1 MTGTADTTM
10 PNAAAP
16 RGVLAGSAML
26 TGSGLSN
33 QLGAAIGALAFD
45 SLGTAGVVA
54 VRQLV
59 SAAILLPVAR
69 PRLRSYTWAQW
80 WPALLLGLVLA
91 TMNLSLYAA
100 VDRIGLGLA
109 VTLEFLGPL
118 AVALSS
124 SRTRADLLLAAGAAV
139 GVYVLLLPDGSSDLL
154 GYAFGLLAACC
165 WASYILLNRMLGGRL
180 TGLQAPAT
188 ATLVSS
194 LLTLPI
200 TVQLIADGKFLG
212 WPLLLAALSG
222 LLCSVIPY
230 SIDIIALRWVTTRFF
245 GVFMSINP
253 MFAALAG
260 VVVLGQVPVAHEWIG
275 MAMIVG
281 VNAVAVLRGL
291 RGRRSAEETRRDS
304 ETQ

>member
-1 MTGTADTTM
+1 
-10 PNAAAP
+10 
-16 RGVLAGSAML
+16 ML
-26 TGSGLSN
+26 
-33 QLGAAIGALAFD
+33 
-45 SLGTAGVVA
+45 V
-54 VRQLV
+54 
-59 SAAILLPVAR
+59 
-69 PRLRSYTWAQW
+69 
-80 WPALLLGLVLA
+80 
-91 TMNLSLYAA
+91 
-100 VDRIGLGLA
+100 
-109 VTLEFLGPL
+109 GP
-118 AVALSS
+118 
-124 SRTRADLLLAAGAAV
+124 RADLLLAAGAAL
-139 GVYVLLLPDGSSDLL
+139 GVYVLLLPDASSDLL
-154 GYAFGLLAACC
+154 GYALGLLAAYC

-200 TVQLIADGKFLG
+200 TVQLIAGGSFLG

-281 VNAVAVLRGL
+281 VNAVAVSRGL
-291 RGRRSAEETRRDS
+291 RGSHSA
-304 ETQ
+304 

>member
-1 MTGTADTTM
+1 MTGAADTSI
-10 PNAAAP
+10 ASASADAP
-16 RGVLAGSAML
+16 RGVLTGSALL

-33 QLGAAIGALAFD
+33 QLGAAFGALAFD
-45 SLGTAGVVA
+45 ALGTSGVVA

-69 PRLRSYTWAQW
+69 PKFRSFTWAQW
-80 WPALLLGLVLA
+80 WPALLLGVVLA
-91 TMNLSLYAA
+91 TMNLSLYGA

-118 AVALSS
+118 AVALCS
-124 SRTRADLLLAAGAAV
+124 SRTRADLLLAAGAAL
-139 GVYVLLLPDGSSDLL
+139 GVYVLLLPDASSDVL
-154 GYAFGLLAACC
+154 GYALGLLAACC

-180 TGLQAPAT
+180 SGLQAPAT

-200 TVQLIADGKFLG
+200 TVHLIADGRFLG

-230 SIDIIALRWVTTRFF
+230 SIDVIALRWVTTRFF

-260 VVVLGQVPVAHEWIG
+260 VVVLGEVPVAHEWIG
-275 MAMIVG
+275 MAIIVG
-281 VNAVAVLRGL
+281 VNAIAVSRGL
-291 RGRRSAEETRRDS
+291 KRSRSA
-304 ETQ
+304 

>member
-1 MTGTADTTM
+1 
-10 PNAAAP
+10 
-16 RGVLAGSAML
+16 ML
-26 TGSGLSN
+26 TASGLSN
-33 QLGAAIGALAFD
+33 QLGAAFGALAFD
-45 SLGTAGVVA
+45 ALGTPGVVA

-59 SAAILLPVAR
+59 SAAILIPVAR
-69 PRLRSYTWAQW
+69 PRLRSFTWAQW
-80 WPALLLGLVLA
+80 WPALLLGVVLA
-91 TMNLSLYAA
+91 TMNLSLYGA
-100 VDRIGLGLA
+100 VNRIGLGLA

-118 AVALSS
+118 AVALCS
-124 SRTRADLLLAAGAAV
+124 SRTRADLLLAAGAAL

-154 GYAFGLLAACC
+154 GYALGLLAACC

-200 TVQLIADGKFLG
+200 TVQLIAGGSFLG

-281 VNAVAVLRGL
+281 VNAVAVSRGL
-291 RGRRSAEETRRDS
+291 RGSRIA
-304 ETQ
+304 

>member
-1 MTGTADTTM
+1 MTGTGRTAA
-10 PNAAAP
+10 AAAP
-16 RGVLAGSAML
+16 RSAVTGAAML

-33 QLGAAIGALAFD
+33 QLGAALGALAFGP
-45 SLGTAGVVA
+45 LGTSGVVA
-54 VRQLV
+54 IRQLV

-69 PRLRSYTWAQW
+69 PRLRSFTWAQW
-80 WPALLLGLVLA
+80 WPALLLGVVLA
-91 TMNLSLYAA
+91 TMNLSLYGA

-118 AVALSS
+118 AVALCA
-124 SRTRADLLLAAGAAV
+124 SRTKADLLLAAGAAV
-139 GVYVLLLPDGSSDLL
+139 GVYVLLLPDASSDIL
-154 GYAFGLLAACC
+154 GYALGLLAACC

-180 TGLQAPAT
+180 SGLQAPAT

-200 TVQLIADGKFLG
+200 TVQLIAEGRLLG

-222 LLCSVIPY
+222 VLCSVIPY
-230 SIDIIALRWVTTRFF
+230 SIDVIALRWVTTRFF

-260 VVVLGQVPVAHEWIG
+260 VVVLGQVPAAHEWIG
-275 MAMIVG
+275 MAMIVA
-281 VNAVAVLRGL
+281 VNAVAVSRSLRGS
-291 RGRRSAEETRRDS
+291 RVAHEPRDGVAPSSA
-304 ETQ
+304 